1 MAQRDSILSYADQ
14 LLEVDK
20 FHDFGPIGLHVIGK
34 PVVNKIVTG
43 VSASLD
49 LYQAAADRKA
59 DMILVHHGE
68 FWDNV
73 TQVVNA
79 QRKARL
85 QVLFDHNITL
95 AAYHLPLDAHPTIG
109 NNALLIKAAGLKP
122 EKTPFAV
129 MGGQSIGMIGQH
141 KQGIT
146 LKALVNNL
154 TKATNG
160 GLQLFDFGPKKIRR
174 VGFVSGGGA
183 SALNEAIALGLDAFV
198 TGESKENTYHLAKE
212 AGIHLIYLGHYH
224 SEILGIKALGETLA
238 KKFSVAAEYVD
249 IPCPL

>member
-1 MAQRDSILSYADQ
+1 MAQRDAILSYADE
-14 LLEVDK
+14 LLAVDR
-20 FHDFGPIGLHVIGK
+20 FQDFGPIGLQVVGK
-34 PVVNKIVTG
+34 DKVKKIVTG

-49 LYQAAADRKA
+49 LYQDAAERKA

-68 FWDNV
+68 FWDNIS
-73 TQVVNA
+73 QVVNTR
-79 QRKARL
+79 RKARL
-85 QVLFDHNITL
+85 QVLFENDITL

-122 EKTPFAV
+122 EKSPFAV
-129 MGGQSIGMIGQH
+129 MGGQSIGMIGQS

-146 LKALVNNL
+146 LKALVSGL

-160 GLQLFDFGPKKIRR
+160 GGQLFDFGPKKIER

-183 SALNEAIALGLDAFV
+183 SALSEAVALGLDAFV
-198 TGESKENTYHLAKE
+198 TGESKENTFHLAKE

-224 SEILGIKALGETLA
+224 SEILGIKALGEVLA
-238 KKFSVAAEYVD
+238 KKFSVSTEFID